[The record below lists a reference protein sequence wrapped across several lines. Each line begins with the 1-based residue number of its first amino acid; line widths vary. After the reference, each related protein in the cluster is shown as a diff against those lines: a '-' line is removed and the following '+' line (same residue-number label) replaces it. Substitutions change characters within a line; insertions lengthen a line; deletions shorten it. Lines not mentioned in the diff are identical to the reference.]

1 MAKVFHIL
9 HHIKPKLVLIGGGG
23 HARACIDVIEQ
34 ENRFKIYG
42 IVDSNALQN
51 GISEVLGY
59 PILGGDELLESLY
72 TQVKI
77 AFIALGQIKTPAHRM
92 RIYQNLKTIG
102 YNLPTII
109 SPLAY
114 IAKGVN
120 LKEGSIIMHHAL
132 VNANAKIG
140 TACIINSKALVE
152 HDCVV
157 EDFCHLSTASVING
171 NCHIGEG
178 SFLGSNMILAHNAAV
193 APNSVLYNNPLEK
206 FHKSLQTQ
214 VLSKLKKSNPVSI
227 DLSSSSKMGEN
238 LTGGGVN
245 TPIFYFLHFFTLAFY
260 IFSIF
265 INIFYYR
272 FLILFS
278 IFISFF
284 NLILRSSYGKY

>member
-1 MAKVFHIL
+1 MAKRFHIL

-23 HARACIDVIEQ
+23 HARACIDVIEK
-34 ENRFKIYG
+34 ENRFKICG

-77 AFIALGQIKTPAHRM
+77 AFIALGQIKTPTHRM

-178 SFLGSNMILAHNAAV
+178 SFLGSNMILAHNTAV
-193 APNSVLYNNPLEK
+193 APNSLLYNNPLEVSQNISGISPSLANK
-206 FHKSLQTQ
+206 SNSQSSLQESTTHYSNKN
-214 VLSKLKKSNPVSI
+214 LSLQI
-227 DLSSSSKMGEN
+227 DKN
-238 LTGGGVN
+238 LTGGGDRVKYLYPCN
-245 TPIFYFLHFFTLAFY
+245 SSFSFF
-260 IFSIF
+260 
-265 INIFYYR
+265 R
-272 FLILFS
+272 FQA
-278 IFISFF
+278 ISFYPF
-284 NLILRSSYGKY
+284 SKHITSSYPVKIAV

>member
-9 HHIKPKLVLIGGGG
+9 HRIKPKLVLIGGGG

-42 IVDSNALQN
+42 IVDSFALQN

-72 TQVKI
+72 TQIKI

-92 RIYQNLKTIG
+92 RIYQNLKAIG
-102 YNLPTII
+102 YNLPTIV

-193 APNSVLYNNPLEK
+193 APNSVLYNNPLEVSQNISRISPSLANK
-206 FHKSLQTQ
+206 SNSQGSLQESATHY
-214 VLSKLKKSNPVSI
+214 SNKN
-227 DLSSSSKMGEN
+227 LSSQIDEN
-238 LTGGGVN
+238 LTGGGDKLKL
-245 TPIFYFLHFFTLAFY
+245 FA
-260 IFSIF
+260 
-265 INIFYYR
+265 YYTS
-272 FLILFS
+272 LVSLVS
-278 IFISFF
+278 QDSK
-284 NLILRSSYGKY
+284 RSA